1 MLQSVTEL
9 GRSRERQSEREE
21 NEVLDIF
28 RLSCFGHPHEDF
40 QWLFYDKAED
50 QKLDHRDFPRGL
62 VANTSCSQYRVGSL
76 VGKLDPTCHN

>member
-9 GRSRERQSEREE
+9 ERSIERQSEREE

-28 RLSCFGHPHEDF
+28 RQSCFGHPHEDF

-50 QKLDHRDFPRGL
+50 
-62 VANTSCSQYRVGSL
+62 
-76 VGKLDPTCHN
+76 